1 MRPIGN
7 QCIGVFPPLSQE
19 LLIRCSNLITNQVSE
34 FECLLKRQERIND
47 SVSRS
52 PLFLLCLRSEAVG
65 ECPVL
70 TRAAHGIYHQSYA
83 QNYEWDA
90 EHLSEIHAVVRNH
103 FIFGAD
109 LHVFRY
115 SIRNRGTKMPMKK
128 IPVMSHGRSSA
139 LRFQYIHISRAKS
152 KK

>member
-7 QCIGVFPPLSQE
+7 QCIGVFPPLSQK
-19 LLIRCSNLITNQVSE
+19 LLIRCSNLITNHVSE

-109 LHVFRY
+109 LHVFQILDKESGHEDADEEDTGDELRTFL
-115 SIRNRGTKMPMKK
+115 SVAL
-128 IPVMSHGRSSA
+128 PVHPHQQSEE
-139 LRFQYIHISRAKS
+139 
-152 KK
+152 